1 MCVSRQKAQ
10 NGGKQNYKQEFSA
23 MKKIIKLLQQKNDCL
38 REFEKLS
45 VQEYHRLCLG
55 DLSHIESFYHH
66 RQRILKM
73 IDDIDRKLKTIKT
86 ASISEKDKKTMLDL
100 IQEKKKIT
108 LTVLQQDLLI
118 HSYLNDQRHDIA
130 EDQIA

>member
-1 MCVSRQKAQ
+1 
-10 NGGKQNYKQEFSA
+10 
-23 MKKIIKLLQQKNDCL
+23 MKKIIKLLKRKNDCL
-38 REFEKLS
+38 REFEKAS
-45 VQEYHRLCLG
+45 VQEYRRLRLG

-66 RQRILKM
+66 RQKILKI
-73 IDDIDRKLKTIKT
+73 IDNIDRELKTTTT

-118 HSYLNDQRHDIA
+118 HSYLNDQRHHDDIA